1 MKKTAGKACVLVVC
15 CILAFGAC
23 AAMLAGCG
31 GNFGAEGSIEQ
42 SAPELTVTQ
51 DGRTVTASVKYGK
64 ENTVYRFTSADGGVI
79 SDWSAVN
86 TVDLPSD
93 AYGKAITVQAKY
105 TEDGVLAESD
115 IAEKTI
121 TAGYADGLYT
131 AEFSFRTVLPE
142 EGDTVGGEEFTAEA
156 LERASLL
163 YEDFVAT
170 AESSVLSYGRGL
182 SLRITGGKYNADIPV
197 EQSCYYFLAEAADTA
212 SDTDLAEYDV
222 ADKIYTYKAGVTSKI
237 NNTWIWRA
245 CSDDLTFS
253 FKLYADSQNDI
264 ESRTEIPGYIELT
277 VSPTEL
283 VSPYE
288 TAVLAD
294 GYYRA
299 ETIVEKADL
308 SDVSMSNQFNDGWSY
323 IVAENGEMTLVR
335 QQQIPLNFMAKAT
348 DDEPD
353 GAIASV
359 DDMSNNGAA
368 HSAVYGIRRMKAG
381 FELTN
386 DYLPYRTYYDGS
398 HNRTA
403 DGKYITKFTEIP
415 VTSLTDDYYVEVDVA
430 GYMFNMNLGN
440 QTCVLN
446 ILEDTIER
454 VDSVPFDTG
463 DDKFEGT
470 PVTFAYEGSAEF
482 GFVYDNGT
490 EPVWVPFEPGS
501 PAHWEGY
508 DDDYYVPYSGAVEEM
523 YKGGMFDI
531 LFALQGDADETTG
544 LMDED
549 NMLDTEL
556 IVTPSVTDGVLTLNA
571 EYTVY
576 LTDTSADL
584 TLYRMDN
591 VKTGALDKYSGLV
604 SDSVLIGLDL
614 GSALTGGYA
623 AGDALPTAE
632 DMTAVYLKY
641 SMFGST
647 PTRTSAAVTI
657 AFASVSDSGEETEYS
672 GETFAAGRYRMRIT
686 TSNGADHTETMVRDF
701 EVK

>member
-1 MKKTAGKACVLVVC
+1 
-15 CILAFGAC
+15 
-23 AAMLAGCG
+23 
-31 GNFGAEGSIEQ
+31 
-42 SAPELTVTQ
+42 
-51 DGRTVTASVKYGK
+51 
-64 ENTVYRFTSADGGVI
+64 
-79 SDWSAVN
+79 
-86 TVDLPSD
+86 
-93 AYGKAITVQAKY
+93 
-105 TEDGVLAESD
+105 
-115 IAEKTI
+115 
-121 TAGYADGLYT
+121 
-131 AEFSFRTVLPE
+131 
-142 EGDTVGGEEFTAEA
+142 
-156 LERASLL
+156 
-163 YEDFVAT
+163 
-170 AESSVLSYGRGL
+170 
-182 SLRITGGKYNADIPV
+182 
-197 EQSCYYFLAEAADTA
+197 
-212 SDTDLAEYDV
+212 
-222 ADKIYTYKAGVTSKI
+222 
-237 NNTWIWRA
+237 
-245 CSDDLTFS
+245 
-253 FKLYADSQNDI
+253 
-264 ESRTEIPGYIELT
+264 
-277 VSPTEL
+277 
-283 VSPYE
+283 
-288 TAVLAD
+288 
-294 GYYRA
+294 
-299 ETIVEKADL
+299 
-308 SDVSMSNQFNDGWSY
+308 
-323 IVAENGEMTLVR
+323 
-335 QQQIPLNFMAKAT
+335 
-348 DDEPD
+348 
-353 GAIASV
+353 
-359 DDMSNNGAA
+359 
-368 HSAVYGIRRMKAG
+368 MKAG

-508 DDDYYVPYSGAVEEM
+508 DDDYYVPYSGAVEKM

-591 VKTGALDKYSGLV
+591 VKTGALDDYSGLV
-604 SDSVLIGLDL
+604 SDSVLIRLDL

-657 AFASVSDSGEETEYS
+657 AFASVSDSGEET
-672 GETFAAGRYRMRIT
+672 
-686 TSNGADHTETMVRDF
+686 
-701 EVK
+701 